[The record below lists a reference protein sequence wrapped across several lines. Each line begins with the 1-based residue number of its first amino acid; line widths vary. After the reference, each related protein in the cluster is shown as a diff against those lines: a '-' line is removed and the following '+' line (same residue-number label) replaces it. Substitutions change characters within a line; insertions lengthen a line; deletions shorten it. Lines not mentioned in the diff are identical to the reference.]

1 MRYPN
6 LNIRVA
12 QLAVTME
19 KTAML
24 SRRQLPKTTMIY
36 IIVGVVVGVSCTV
49 AVIAFLVIKRRKGQK
64 YSQLRKRRSS
74 TIDRESYRKSMMSTF
89 SEVDDFQR
97 QAMIRKS
104 LATRS
109 STMELNIDAMYAGS
123 IHTTTTHPLEE
134 NTAETEPQLPETQLQ
149 LPPPSR
155 DDESLIGL
163 KEDWKEWEAR
173 LHENQS
179 LSLDFHPAVAP
190 QAPSRKGSASSTGST
205 GAYLLDAGPPSQ
217 CHLGVSTTELDRRSL
232 PPMTRPHSV
241 VSVETT
247 RSLPANYEV
256 EQDARTLHQVQESWT
271 RS

>member
-1 MRYPN
+1 
-6 LNIRVA
+6 
-12 QLAVTME
+12 ME

-24 SRRQLPKTTMIY
+24 SRRELPKSTMIY
-36 IIVGVVVGVSCTV
+36 IIVGVVVGVSCTA
-49 AVIAFLVIKRRKGQK
+49 AVIAFLLFKRRQGKKQK

-89 SEVDDFQR
+89 SEVDDAQR

-109 STMELNIDAMYAGS
+109 STMELNVDALS
-123 IHTTTTHPLEE
+123 IHTTNTHPLEE
-134 NTAETEPQLPETQLQ
+134 NTAETRLPQTQLPL

-155 DDESLIGL
+155 DEESLVGL

-173 LHENQS
+173 LHENHS
-179 LSLDFHPAVAP
+179 LSLDYHPAVSP
-190 QAPSRKGSASSTGST
+190 LRKDSASSTGST
-205 GAYLLDAGPPSQ
+205 DAYLLDAGPPSQ

-232 PPMTRPHSV
+232 PAMTRPHSV

-247 RSLPANYEV
+247 RSLPANYQV
-256 EQDARTLHQVQESWT
+256 EQDPRTTHPLQESRT